1 MKVILKEDIKGKG
14 KKGEIIE
21 VSDGYGRNVL
31 IKKNQ
36 AIEATPENLNSL
48 KLEKLNNEKIE
59 KEKYETAL
67 KISEVLKNSKITIG
81 LKVGKNNQTFGT
93 ISNKDIADEIRKQ
106 LNLNIDKKQ
115 IVLKNNIKTL
125 GDNNITIKLHKDVTV
140 ILLINVIA
148 I

>member
-81 LKVGKNNQTFGT
+81 LKVGKNNQTFGA